1 MTVLIRCQ
9 NLCKSYGAT
18 KALDDV
24 SFEISAG
31 NPVALVGPNGAGK
44 STLFSILCGYQNASA
59 GDVEIFGETPIAATL
74 SGKLGA
80 LPQDALFDPDLTLLE
95 QLVFFARLQGFDR
108 KAANHECLR
117 VLELMG
123 LKDKQNTLP
132 TALSH
137 GMRKRLSIAQA
148 LIGSPQLV
156 LLDEPT
162 AGLDPE
168 NARNIREVIRDLSD
182 QTTFVISSHNLNELE
197 RLCNQVLFLEQGRL
211 RLDQNIEQQAQ
222 GNITLRLWQE
232 NHQII
237 TAIGQLSG
245 VQQVSAK
252 HEEIFIDYD
261 AALNPIVDQHLLQLL
276 AEHQLGY
283 RQLSHG
289 RSLEQQL
296 FS

>member
-9 NLCKSYGAT
+9 NLSKLYGAT

-31 NPVALVGPNGAGK
+31 DPVALIGPNGAGK
-44 STLFSILCGYQNASA
+44 STLFSILCGYQSASS
-59 GDVEIFGETPIAATL
+59 GHVEIFGQTPTAATL

-95 QLVFFARLQGFDR
+95 QLVFFARLQGFER
-108 KAANHECLR
+108 KAAVSECLR
-117 VLELMG
+117 VLGLMG
-123 LKDKQNTLP
+123 LQDKQHTLP
-132 TALSH
+132 PILSH

-148 LIGSPQLV
+148 LIGSPQLI

-168 NARNIREVIRDLSD
+168 NARNIRAVIRELSD

-197 RLCNQVLFLEQGRL
+197 RLCHQVLFLEHGRL
-211 RLDQNIEQQAQ
+211 RLDQNIEQQAP
-222 GNITLRLWQE
+222 GTITLRLWRE

-237 TAIGQLSG
+237 TAIRQLSG
-245 VQQVSAK
+245 VQQVNT
-252 HEEIFIDYD
+252 EREDIVIEYD
-261 AALNPIVDQHLLQLL
+261 AAINPIVDQQLLQLL
-276 AEHQLGY
+276 ARHQLGY
-283 RQLSHG
+283 RQLNHG